1 MPPKNPPNVILHNI
15 KETKQKKEKR
25 KRNRKFFLELAGSHQ
40 HRNATRCSVTSLF
53 HDCSDRRFC
62 FGRMSWVSSVIR
74 LRKTA
79 GNLPFVKRSRAVVS
93 LPPPVIFFFF
103 LLVFS
108 FYIFFC
114 IKNVHLALK
123 NLVGLK
129 KNFFSFDFPV
139 GLWWTHSDRS
149 VAEKDIQWLLCGIVS
164 TVEDIRSAGYTLTSS
179 PFSPSLRPVQVSFY
193 GGSCAVKKY
202 STRDCFTH
210 THTYTHRKRVK
221 FDWFDWFVHILEKE
235 EKKTFVSLSY
245 VHLLV
250 MLTDTAFL
258 DDAQ

>member
-1 MPPKNPPNVILHNI
+1 MQPVALLHH
-15 KETKQKKEKR
+15 
-25 KRNRKFFLELAGSHQ
+25 FFMIVPIVDFVSAECRGCRPSFA
-40 HRNATRCSVTSLF
+40 
-53 HDCSDRRFC
+53 
-62 FGRMSWVSSVIR
+62 FGRRQEIYR
-74 LRKTA
+74 LS
-79 GNLPFVKRSRAVVS
+79 NDLVPLFPS
-93 LPPPVIFFFF
+93 PPPSFFFFFF